1 LVHKFYFC
9 LHLGAYGDTQLPLFD
24 SVISADA
31 CSHTR
36 THISTHTYTYTH
48 TYKHKQNTHTPHT
61 HAHTHTL
68 THTHIHTHTHTHTH
82 ARTEWVLVDSALHA
96 YSMISVP
103 LYDTLGPDAVDYI
116 CNHAE
121 LTAVA
126 CSAAVAPV
134 LMQALPNCP
143 NLRLLVRSRC
153 MCVCVR
159 MCVCVYVCAC
169 VCVCVCVCMCVC
181 ERVCACA

>member
-1 LVHKFYFC
+1 M
-9 LHLGAYGDTQLPLFD
+9 
-24 SVISADA
+24 
-31 CSHTR
+31 
-36 THISTHTYTYTH
+36 
-48 TYKHKQNTHTPHT
+48 
-61 HAHTHTL
+61 HTHTHL
-68 THTHIHTHTHTHTH
+68 THKHTSHTHTH

-159 MCVCVYVCAC
+159 MCVCVCMCVRVCVFVCVCAC
-169 VCVCVCVCMCVC
+169 ACVNVFVHVHEY
-181 ERVCACA
+181 ERVCACSELSA